1 MVINMK
7 FTHEELVNGIVRHES
22 NSGAILNTS
31 REYLLLL
38 EEEIDKTK
46 QEVSVKKRNI
56 TGSEVEALKVKFDT
70 LYKQVSDV
78 LSNIGIYK
86 NELLLREKMDASSD
100 EVTNDDLVSPETKKE
115 QFNKDYDDAFNFKDF
130 SQDSK
135 SGDVKGGEE
144 AEEKKEE
151 EKV

>member
-1 MVINMK
+1 MVIKMK

-22 NSGAILNTS
+22 NSGAVLNTS

-38 EEEIDKTK
+38 EEEIDDTK
-46 QEVSVKKRNI
+46 QKVVFKKKSL
-56 TGSEVEALKVKFDT
+56 TGSEVESLKQKFDT

-78 LSNIGIYK
+78 IANIGIYR
-86 NELLLREKMDASSD
+86 NELLLREKMDASTD
-100 EVTNDDLVSPETKKE
+100 QVTNDDLVSPETKKE

-135 SGDVKGGEE
+135 SGDVKGGAE